1 MRKELAKK
9 EGERK
14 KFEATVS
21 RLGRKTNYLGHRE
34 DTILLVNIIDSE
46 TNQTVTGHLWF
57 SFTKGF
63 ESANVKPGD
72 RIEFEARVRK
82 YSKGYVNRRYEVN
95 KKQTDY
101 RLSHP
106 TKIHV
111 KKN

>member
-1 MRKELAKK
+1 MRRELAKK

-14 KFEATVS
+14 KFQATVS

-34 DTILLVNIIDSE
+34 DTILLVNITATE
-46 TNQTVTGHLWF
+46 TNRVVTEHLWF

-63 ESANVKPGD
+63 ETACVKPGD

-82 YSKGYVNRRYEVN
+82 YSKGYVNHRYGVN

-106 TKIHV
+106 TRIV
-111 KKN
+111 VIRN

>member
-21 RLGRKTNYLGHRE
+21 RLGKKTNYLGHRE
-34 DTILLVNIIDSE
+34 DTILLVNIIDVA
-46 TNQTVTGHLWF
+46 TNQVVTEHLWF

-63 ESANVKPGD
+63 EAARIRPGD
-72 RIEFEARVRK
+72 TIEFVARIRQ
-82 YSKGYVNRRYEVN
+82 YSKGYVNHRHGIDNRRN
-95 KKQTDY
+95 DY

-106 TKIHV
+106 TNIVV
-111 KKN
+111 KKQ